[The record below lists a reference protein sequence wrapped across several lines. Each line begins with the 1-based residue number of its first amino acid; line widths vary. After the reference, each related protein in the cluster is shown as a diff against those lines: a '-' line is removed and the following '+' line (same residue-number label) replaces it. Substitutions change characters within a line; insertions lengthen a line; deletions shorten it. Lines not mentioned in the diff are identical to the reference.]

1 MNTPPLMRS
10 PRRRVVPRSLTR
22 PLAIAS
28 VVLLAVLII
37 AAIAAPLLT
46 PYGATA
52 NDLTATYQLPSWQH
66 LLGTDEFGR
75 DILTRLM
82 YGGRISLVGVAQ
94 ALVVYIAFGLTFG
107 IIAGYVGGV
116 FEAIVVWVAD
126 VSFALPQ
133 IIVVLTVL
141 AIFSN
146 SSLAAMLALGLL
158 GAPGLAVF
166 ARGATRTIREEL
178 YISAA
183 RVSGLRT
190 AQILIRH
197 ILPRIASPIIVQ
209 VALFA
214 GTALLFQTGLDFLGL
229 ATQPPIP
236 TWGGMVADG
245 ANYIGRDTWMVVP
258 PGIVIVLAVISFNLI
273 GDAVQDARS
282 AQTSAARVSRASA
295 ELPDGHL
302 PSPVDD
308 IRNAKTVSSD
318 SVLAVHDLTIATGG
332 ALALPIVQGVTFSL
346 AAGECLGIVGE
357 SGCGKTMTALALIGL
372 LPDGVNAT
380 GGSVIFGG
388 RELRGEDDKGFEGVR
403 GSGIAMISQEPNA
416 SLDPSFTVGAQI
428 AEVVRQHS
436 QLSRSGARQQV
447 LDLLAQV
454 RLPDPQLVA
463 KRYPHQLSGG
473 MAQRVMIAIAL
484 AGNPA
489 VLIADEPTTALDV
502 TVQAEI
508 LELLRTLRRERGL
521 AVVLVSHD
529 WGVIAD
535 SCDSALVMYA
545 GQVVEEAPILPVFSA
560 PKHPYSYALME
571 SNPQRATAT
580 RSLLPSVRGS
590 VPPVGE
596 WPRGCHFAARCEFAT
611 DACRSEPIA
620 LELVADDHWTRCIYP
635 ERVPTGAATR
645 NGGNRE

>member
-1 MNTPPLMRS
+1 MTTQVSDRS
-10 PRRRVVPRSLTR
+10 RRRRVLPQSVTR

-28 VVLLAVLII
+28 IAVLTVLIV
-37 AAIAAPLLT
+37 AAIAAPLLSAIS
-46 PYGATA
+46 PTA
-52 NDLTATYQLPSWQH
+52 NDLTATFQLPSTQH

-82 YGGRISLVGVAQ
+82 YGGRVSLVGVAQ
-94 ALVVYIAFGLTFG
+94 ALVVYLAFGLTFG

-116 FEAIVVWVAD
+116 FEAIVVWIAD

-146 SSLAAMLALGLL
+146 SSLAAMLSLGLL

-166 ARGATRTIREEL
+166 VRGATRTIREEL

-197 ILPRIASPIIVQ
+197 ILPRISSPAIVQ

-229 ATQPPIP
+229 ATQPPTP

-245 ANYIGRDTWMVVP
+245 ANYIGRDPWMVIP
-258 PGIVIVLAVISFNLI
+258 PGLVIVLAVVAFNLI

-282 AQTSAARVSRASA
+282 ERTSGGPISRGANERASGTPA
-295 ELPDGHL
+295 LPA
-302 PSPVDD
+302 DD
-308 IRNAKTVSSD
+308 ARNAEGITD
-318 SVLAVHDLTIATGG
+318 EAVLVVRDLTITTGG
-332 ALALPIVQGVTFSL
+332 SAAIPIVQGVTFSL

-372 LPDGVNAT
+372 LPDGVESS
-380 GGSVIFGG
+380 GGSVRFGN
-388 RELRGEDDKGFEGVR
+388 RELRGEGDKGFDGVR
-403 GSGIAMISQEPNA
+403 GTGIAMISQEPIA
-416 SLDPSFTVGAQI
+416 SLDPSFTVGYQI
-428 AEVVRQHS
+428 AEVVREHS
-436 QLSRSGARQQV
+436 RLTRSEVAQQV

-484 AGNPA
+484 AGNPS

-508 LELLRTLRRERGL
+508 LELLRTLRSERGL

-535 SCDSALVMYA
+535 SCGSAIVMYA
-545 GQVVEEAPILPVFSA
+545 GQVVEEAPIVPVFSA

-580 RSLLPSVRGS
+580 RSMLPAVRGS

-596 WPRGCHFAARCEFAT
+596 WPRGCHFAARCDFAT
-611 DACRSEPIA
+611 DACHAEPIA
-620 LELVADDHWTRCIYP
+620 LELVADDHWTRCIHSDL
-635 ERVPTGAATR
+635 VPTGAR
-645 NGGNRE
+645 IGNGGHND